1 MIVIPHVPSPEDRL
15 EPAVLHGTEQNLI
28 HLIAKRRILR
38 CGDPDVIA
46 GAYVGRLIHEPG
58 IPPDSALCEHVIQQ
72 DRVHA
77 TQNQVGVR
85 MYVVLINDWL
95 DFEL

>member
-1 MIVIPHVPSPEDRL
+1 M
-15 EPAVLHGTEQNLI
+15 
-28 HLIAKRRILR
+28 LIAKRCVLG

-46 GAYVGRLIHEPG
+46 GADVGRLIHEPG
-58 IPPDSALCEHVIQQ
+58 IPPDSPLREDVIQQ

-85 MYVVLINDWL
+85 MHIVLVDDWP
-95 DFEL
+95 DTEL